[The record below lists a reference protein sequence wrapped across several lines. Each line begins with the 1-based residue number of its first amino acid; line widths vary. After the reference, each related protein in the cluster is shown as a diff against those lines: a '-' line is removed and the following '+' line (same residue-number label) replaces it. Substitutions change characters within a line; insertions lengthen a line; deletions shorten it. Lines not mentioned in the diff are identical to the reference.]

1 MASET
6 VEVLKF
12 FDLNDTSTC
21 TRVCLESPLS
31 VQSLTTRDLQNHA
44 QEALVSQGPPSL
56 FFREDGEDGDYVALV
71 GDRPFTSFGRSC
83 LCLVK
88 KTLRIFYKLQVLP
101 APPALVPPATSS
113 CMGPHLHQPTQ
124 KQLKAMSYEEWQGRC
139 FHAAAADGCLSCV
152 RYWLDEQ
159 DVSVAWKSPNAGY
172 TAMDWVEYELTR
184 SAGGPVR
191 QQSLLA
197 CKACLEIRQR

>member
-1 MASET
+1 
-6 VEVLKF
+6 
-12 FDLNDTSTC
+12 
-21 TRVCLESPLS
+21 
-31 VQSLTTRDLQNHA
+31 
-44 QEALVSQGPPSL
+44 
-56 FFREDGEDGDYVALV
+56 
-71 GDRPFTSFGRSC
+71 
-83 LCLVK
+83 
-88 KTLRIFYKLQVLP
+88 
-101 APPALVPPATSS
+101 
-113 CMGPHLHQPTQ
+113 MGPHLHQPTQ

-139 FHAAAADGCLSCV
+139 FHASAADGCLSCV
-152 RYWLDEQ
+152 VYWLDEQ